1 MILEHKGRKWQL
13 IDGILHHLQD
23 VPQKVKGTK
32 DDWEIVQKWYKS
44 CGSTGIKPT
53 LRIEV
58 LNKINSRGLNNIYI
72 ENTIMNLSQGSIL

>member
-44 CGSTGIKPT
+44 CGSTGINPAT
-53 LRIEV
+53 RIEV
-58 LNKINSRGLNNIYI
+58 LHQ
-72 ENTIMNLSQGSIL
+72 LSEKAQSCIHA